1 MEGREE
7 VVPSSRRQKKM
18 KETQESLRP
27 EVANKRLIM
36 MTMPRSF
43 NIVTIAERRLQW
55 FEHVERRH
63 QASIM
68 QKVLLLGE
76 GERGKT
82 ISYNMQKDHRQ
93 RFIICEF
100 RFRPK
105 PEQRRLKEV

>member
-7 VVPSSRRQKKM
+7 VVPSSRRQKKI

-27 EVANKRLIM
+27 EVDNKRLIM

-76 GERGKT
+76 GERRKT
-82 ISYNMQKDHRQ
+82 TTCRRTIDKDLLSANLDSGPSQNRG
-93 RFIICEF
+93 
-100 RFRPK
+100 
-105 PEQRRLKEV
+105 V